1 MSVHRRLRLLTF
13 PTRTG
18 AAAKAARPG
27 TISWF
32 PDTESLRTTLGA
44 STTPDQRG
52 ARGDA
57 PARFTFR
64 SVNSVG
70 VQNRAFRG
78 SMAGLCAPTDASK
91 LPSRTNPH
99 GSGSMPESPK
109 LR

>member
-27 TISWF
+27 TRFSWF

-57 PARFTFR
+57 PARFAFR

-70 VQNRAFRG
+70 VQNRRLSRLDGWPMRPYRRFEAALTDKPARLGFN
-78 SMAGLCAPTDASK
+78 AGDL
-91 LPSRTNPH
+91 
-99 GSGSMPESPK
+99 
-109 LR
+109 